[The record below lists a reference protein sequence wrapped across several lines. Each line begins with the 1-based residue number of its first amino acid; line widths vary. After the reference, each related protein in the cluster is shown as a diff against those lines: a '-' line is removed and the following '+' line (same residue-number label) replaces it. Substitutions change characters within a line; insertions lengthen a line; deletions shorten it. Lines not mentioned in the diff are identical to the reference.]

1 MSSLDAV
8 LAFDTRLELGESPV
22 WDERA
27 AALYAV
33 DILHGTV
40 LHLNPA
46 SGAVEQIARLDELVG
61 AIVLRRDGG
70 LLAAVGTSLV
80 LLDAELRQTVVAELS
95 DVTGLRFNDGAC
107 DPQGRFWVGTMG
119 LDETP
124 GRGTLYRY
132 DERGL
137 VPMVESVSI
146 SNGID
151 WTLNG
156 TRMIYADTP
165 TRRLDTFA
173 FDAADGA
180 LSDRRALVELDE
192 GSAGFPDGL
201 TVDAEDHIWVAL
213 WDGWAV
219 HRYRPDG
226 TLDRVVELPVARPT
240 SCAFGGEDLGDLY
253 VTSARMGLTAEALES
268 QPHAGGVFVL
278 RPGVRGRPPNRFAA

>member
-1 MSSLDAV
+1 
-8 LAFDTRLELGESPV
+8 
-22 WDERA
+22 
-27 AALYAV
+27 
-33 DILHGTV
+33 
-40 LHLNPA
+40 
-46 SGAVEQIARLDELVG
+46 
-61 AIVLRRDGG
+61 
-70 LLAAVGTSLV
+70 
-80 LLDAELRQTVVAELS
+80 
-95 DVTGLRFNDGAC
+95 VTGVRFNDGAC

-151 WTLNG
+151 WTGNG

-173 FDAADGA
+173 FDATDGT
-180 LSDRRALVELDE
+180 LSDRRPLVELDE

-201 TVDAEDHIWVAL
+201 TVDAEDHIWIAL

-240 SCAFGGEDLGDLY
+240 SCAFGGEDLRDLY
-253 VTSARMGLTAEALES
+253 ITSARMGLTAEALES

-278 RPGVRGRPPNRFAA
+278 RPDVGGRLPNRFAG